1 MAKGASKSSASS
13 ATRKKHARK
22 ATTTKDAPPTDTPN
36 LPKEKK
42 AKGKDK
48 GKGKEPPRK
57 KMYIPP
63 VKPQPVQQDPIDA
76 LGLAQRLPAEL
87 LVVWRGLSKKD
98 AVTKGKA
105 LEELR
110 AGWIDHVHLLLSSND
125 DDDAHRD
132 ADAEG
137 HARLEALILSLPVW
151 MHHVPAL
158 FLHPSRR
165 LRTLALTAHA
175 DILRTEPLRAQMFFF
190 LREIASVE
198 QVEFILGSWCMA
210 ARDQDRHVAPVAQ
223 SSWDTHVSFAPAD
236 AEAAADTS
244 SLDRT
249 VDREV
254 GEGEDEKLVLDS
266 TQMAALLVF
275 VQRALLDPLA
285 LHASLNPV
293 QVPVD
298 VSMPKTVR
306 GKPVPTVFAA
316 VQTRRTDGEPMARAK
331 GESEEE
337 NETDRKA
344 RLRIGAL
351 GALQWILDIRSQ
363 KLGRKSLDDVLDILS
378 DARLWSSLFH
388 EQICPFADVESFGY
402 GQPGV
407 RSYAWA
413 LLQALLEN
421 RTDEIASLVPM
432 LSVVVLRSS
441 FVEPSVQ
448 VRRVMWRPWL
458 KFLKDFPRAWEIDT
472 AFDLKKA
479 NQSGSDEEDDGS
491 SAEEEANVQ
500 AVPTHVD
507 KDRRSPGFADFL
519 QFLELGCGGSPLQ
532 DYPAV
537 IVILSSIP
545 PSILLH
551 SDSGVPASPFF
562 SSFWAAVDG
571 RALSALDRTA
581 ASAAFLSS
589 LLECTV
595 FMVRRVRNAREKA
608 GNSGY
613 GEDAEKELV
622 RVQYSR
628 VWEECTSRRLRVEEK
643 VAGELVA
650 KSLVRLNEIDAGLFD
665 VAWGAFMPGMT
676 VPFDSADAPNRQF
689 LFSLLKAFRTV
700 FVGGSH
706 PLSVVDELFQR
717 IVGGVLERSRA
728 ALLSR
733 MHDEDNHRILDV
745 LLDLISTFG
754 DDLFTGVDQAEAL
767 DGIILEHSSKI
778 LSVSSRLLTTYLSC
792 RNNPTVTLEL
802 WRSLLESL
810 PSQLIYTVL
819 PYLLDAAERHTL
831 PHHLKPAQNEFA
843 TSISAIFS
851 DAIGSANPDA
861 LPLLLRVIRCSG
873 YFVTDNSFD
882 TLFQQVVAT
891 FGEDL
896 SRILHGEDEDVA
908 KLNVLVD
915 IIAVCVETRISLALD
930 ESFALSLVPDIFA
943 LAFLLPKAL
952 LVPDIPVA
960 QKIWMSW
967 LANAPTVLQRQVGAA
982 ICARLQDA
990 IFHTS
995 ILVSPLDILQA
1006 TADGG
1011 IDKLISGLD
1020 DLLPTSTY
1028 LEDLLCNLRLDPA
1041 TASLAII
1048 QPLIPPPSSFDTA
1061 DGPDCEGDQQGLG
1074 VYARGVMALLYSY
1087 TENRDLART
1096 NLWALRHFLAL
1107 AIYAEE
1113 LLEVPSL
1120 PNPAFSRTVA
1130 KDVLQD
1136 VLIKVQQLTS
1146 YLLTTASADDGW
1158 HVDVVKSLLNG
1169 KRNTSLG
1176 DLAAFSL
1183 DLIQWAQDEDD
1194 SLHARILYTIL
1205 QHPLRD
1211 ASREEADEWLL
1222 LARRLE
1228 RNSPEISLAITLCV
1242 AQVGSEPPRLD
1253 RYRNEL
1259 AAGVL
1264 GITASKANTDGLLL
1278 LRRLAVTAPDPDS
1291 DIVFLPQLR
1300 AVNFVKACQGWIT
1313 SDVDIDEDV
1322 ESEITNVF
1330 FHLVPILQNVS
1341 GAHWDFIFDLIENNL
1356 ENASFEDDTTLT
1368 ILWRTIRLIQ
1378 VIQDHVLYNKALR
1391 ADWKE
1396 HETTVLTL
1404 LRDIVASEPKSAPTS
1419 TPRAVCREAAVSIM
1433 QKLPP
1438 SLVDHTTLSKMSYLL
1453 FDPSTSVQQMAYELL
1468 REAAHKRTEHLVI
1481 EAGVDTESVVK
1492 SVLPWELVSL
1502 LQQSLDIV
1510 DIEEDPSSRT
1520 FGSLLGWMIV
1530 LDLYSNA
1537 SMKVKSGYSEHLLEL
1552 GLVTAHLIPLVFN
1565 LLHLYGGV
1573 GKAVKLDVWSIDQFY
1588 IELYDPDNPLSVRLL
1603 AAHVYY
1609 RALLTI
1615 PSLIR
1620 SWLEDC
1626 KDKNMYTSVTSY
1638 TATHFSPVIINTE
1651 LSRIKSPEGLE
1662 ELSAENLTV
1671 KVASAVNEVTA
1682 GYNVDEHQLEITL
1695 KIPND
1700 WPLQRVTVKD
1710 SKRIGV
1716 SEGRWRGWLLG
1727 VQQIVWSQNGRIV
1740 DAISL
1745 FKKNVTLHF
1754 EGQTECPICYS
1765 IISVSDGSLP
1775 RKSCKT
1781 CKNLFH
1787 SSCLYKWTKTSH
1799 SPTCPL
1805 CRSEIM

>member
-1 MAKGASKSSASS
+1 MAKGASKSSAST

-22 ATTTKDAPPTDTPN
+22 AAKEAPPTDTPN

-48 GKGKEPPRK
+48 GKGKEPLRK

-98 AVTKGKA
+98 VVTKGKA

-110 AGWIDHVHLLLSSND
+110 AVWIDRVHLLLSND
-125 DDDAHRD
+125 DDGYRD

-137 HARLEALILSLPVW
+137 HAKLGALILSLPVW

-165 LRTLALTAHA
+165 MRTLALTAHA
-175 DILRTEPLRAQMFFF
+175 DILRAEPLRAQIFFF
-190 LREIASVE
+190 LREIASAE
-198 QVEFILGSWCMA
+198 QVESILGSWCLA
-210 ARDQDRHVAPVAQ
+210 TRDQDRHVAPVAQ

-236 AEAAADTS
+236 AS

-249 VDREV
+249 VDKEV
-254 GEGEDEKLVLDS
+254 GGGEDEKFVLDS

-285 LHASLNPV
+285 LHAYLNPV

-298 VSMPKTVR
+298 VSVPKTVR
-306 GKPVPTVFAA
+306 GKPVPTVSAA
-316 VQTRRTDGEPMARAK
+316 VQTRRTDSEPMARAK
-331 GESEEE
+331 GENEEE

-351 GALQWILDIRSQ
+351 GALQWILNIRTQ

-378 DARLWSSLFH
+378 DARLWSSLSH
-388 EQICPFADVESFGY
+388 EQICPFVDVESFGY

-407 RSYAWA
+407 RGYAWA

-421 RTDEIASLVPM
+421 WTDEVTSLVPM
-432 LSVVVLRSS
+432 LSVAVLRSS

-448 VRRVMWRPWL
+448 VRGAMWRPWL
-458 KFLKDFPRAWEIDT
+458 KFLKDYPRAWEIDT
-472 AFDLKKA
+472 AFDPRKA

-500 AVPTHVD
+500 AVPTQVG
-507 KDRRSPGFADFL
+507 KDRRSAGFEDFL

-532 DYPAV
+532 GYPAV

-589 LLECTV
+589 LLECTA
-595 FMVRRVRNAREKA
+595 FMVQRVRNAREKA

-613 GEDAEKELV
+613 GVDAEMELV
-622 RVQYSR
+622 RAQYLR
-628 VWEECTSRRLRVEEK
+628 VWEECTSRKLRVEEK

-650 KSLVRLNEIDAGLFD
+650 KSLVRLNEIDSGLFD
-665 VAWGAFMPGMT
+665 AAWGAFMPGMT
-676 VPFDSADAPNRQF
+676 LPFDSADAPNRQF

-700 FVGGSH
+700 FVAGSH

-717 IVGGVLERSRA
+717 IVGGVLEQSRA

-733 MHDEDNHRILDV
+733 THDEDNDRILDV

-767 DGIILEHSSKI
+767 DRIILEHSSKI
-778 LSVSSRLLTTYLSC
+778 LSLSSRLLTTYLSC

-810 PSQLIYTVL
+810 PSELIYTVL

-831 PHHLKPAQNEFA
+831 PRHLKPAQNEFDKL
-843 TSISAIFS
+843 ISAIFS

-861 LPLLLRVIRCSG
+861 LPLLLRVIRYSG
-873 YFVTDNSFD
+873 YFVTDDSFD

-908 KLNVLVD
+908 KLNVLAE

-930 ESFALSLVPDIFA
+930 ESSALSLVPDVFA

-952 LVPDIPVA
+952 SVPEIPVA
-960 QKIWMSW
+960 QKIWTSW
-967 LANAPTVLQRQVGAA
+967 LVNAPTDLRRQVGAT

-995 ILVSPLDILQA
+995 ISPLDILQA

-1011 IDKLISGLD
+1011 IDRLVSGLD

-1028 LEDLLCNLRLDPA
+1028 LDDLLCNLRLDPA

-1048 QPLIPPPSSFDTA
+1048 QPLSHQ
-1061 DGPDCEGDQQGLG
+1061 GPDCEGDQQGLG
-1074 VYARGVMALLYSY
+1074 VYARG
-1087 TENRDLART
+1087 DLART

-1136 VLIKVQQLTS
+1136 VLIKVQQLTA
-1146 YLLTTASADDGW
+1146 YLLTTAGADDDW
-1158 HVDVVKSLLNG
+1158 HVGVVKTLLNG

-1176 DLAAFSL
+1176 DLAAFTV
-1183 DLIQWAQDEDD
+1183 DLIQWAQDQDD

-1205 QHPLRD
+1205 QHGLRD

-1222 LARRLE
+1222 LARKLE
-1228 RNSPEISLAITLCV
+1228 RDSPEISLAIILCV
-1242 AQVGSEPPRLD
+1242 AQFGSEPPRFD

-1278 LRRLAVTAPDPDS
+1278 IRRLAATAPDPDS

-1313 SDVDIDEDV
+1313 SDADIDEDV

-1330 FHLVPILQNVS
+1330 YHLVPILGNVS

-1368 ILWRTIRLIQ
+1368 ILWRTIKLIQ

-1391 ADWKE
+1391 ADWKQR
-1396 HETTVLTL
+1396 ETTVLTL
-1404 LRDIVASEPKSAPTS
+1404 LRDIVASESKSAPAS
-1419 TPRAVCREAAVSIM
+1419 TPRAVCREAALSIM

-1520 FGSLLGWMIV
+1520 FGSLLSWMIV

-1537 SMKVKSGYSEHLLEL
+1537 SMKVKSGYSEHLQEL
-1552 GLVTAHLIPLVFN
+1552 GLVITHLIPLVFN
-1565 LLHLYGGV
+1565 LLQLYGGV

-1615 PSLIR
+1615 PS
-1620 SWLEDC
+1620 SY
-1626 KDKNMYTSVTSY
+1626 DKNLHTSVTNY

-1682 GYNVDEHQLEITL
+1682 AYNVDEHQLEITL

-1765 IISVSDGSLP
+1765 IISLSDGALP
-1775 RKSCKT
+1775 RKPCKT